1 MCIFVQFGEKA
12 ESYMG
17 RCEWQSDTDVRDD
30 PRSRDDQH
38 SVELLEFPEEI
49 VGRALCKMEIQA
61 INFFLY
67 FLLYKF

>member
-12 ESYMG
+12 ELYMG

-49 VGRALCKMEIQA
+49 VMQNGNSSNRS
-61 INFFLY
+61 FLY